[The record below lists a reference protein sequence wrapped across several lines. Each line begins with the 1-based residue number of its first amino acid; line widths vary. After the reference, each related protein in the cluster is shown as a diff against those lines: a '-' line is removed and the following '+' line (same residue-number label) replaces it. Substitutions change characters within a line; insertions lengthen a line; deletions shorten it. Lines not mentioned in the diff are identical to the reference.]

1 MKHPAIREVFRHW
14 DERRAGRLAP
24 ERSDI
29 EPSAIRGVLAD
40 TFIIGFDPTMGHPF
54 RVAGTRVCA
63 LFGREIKGEGF
74 LDLFWHG
81 ARDEMRDLIA
91 IVTHDSIGVAASASE
106 LAASG
111 RGPALELLVLPLR
124 CHGRTDARLL
134 GALIPSGPADWLGRR
149 VLSDLVP
156 GYYRFLRNN
165 PAQLPALQVNHQLNE
180 GRIRHGLVV
189 FDGGQPCNI

>member
-40 TFIIGFDPTMGHPF
+40 TFIIGFDPTMGHRV

-74 LDLFWHG
+74 LDLFWRG

-91 IVTHDSIGVAASASE
+91 IVTHDSMGVVASARE

-111 RGPALELLVLPLR
+111 CGPTLELLVLPLR
-124 CHGRTDARLL
+124 FHGRTDARVL
-134 GALIPSGPADWLGRR
+134 GGYGSKRTCGLAWAARFVRSCAR
-149 VLSDLVP
+149 VLSLP
-156 GYYRFLRNN
+156 PRR
-165 PAQLPALQVNHQLNE
+165 PLPACLPP
-180 GRIRHGLVV
+180 
-189 FDGGQPCNI
+189 GQ